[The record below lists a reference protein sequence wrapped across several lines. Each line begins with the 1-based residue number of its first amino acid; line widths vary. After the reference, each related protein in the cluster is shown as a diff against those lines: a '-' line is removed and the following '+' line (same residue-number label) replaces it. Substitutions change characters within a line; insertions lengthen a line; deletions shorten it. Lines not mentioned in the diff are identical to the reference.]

1 MSNICIWRSQL
12 KAYNGTNSPFL
23 QLIDM
28 QTHYHL
34 FPWIRADLL
43 RHNCQLS
50 FCTWISCGTWSVIH
64 HLWYPE
70 IYHKP
75 IYALLPHV
83 GPLWNLSQ
91 QWSLSIV
98 GAQQPWVIES
108 HPSDDHPWLA
118 ASPTMIAKV
127 LENYHRNTH
136 THQKIEHKSR
146 PNAFLK
152 LKSTY
157 LKAILKMATSW

>member
-1 MSNICIWRSQL
+1 MSNICIWRSRL
-12 KAYNGTNSPFL
+12 KAYSGTNSPFL
-23 QLIDM
+23 QLIDI
-28 QTHYHL
+28 HYHL
-34 FPWIRADLL
+34 FPWIRTDLL

-108 HPSDDHPWLA
+108 HPSDDHPWLVGRISNSDRKSSGELSQEYSH
-118 ASPTMIAKV
+118 ASENRTQKV
-127 LENYHRNTH
+127 GHMF
-136 THQKIEHKSR
+136 S
-146 PNAFLK
+146 
-152 LKSTY
+152 
-157 LKAILKMATSW
+157 

>member
-1 MSNICIWRSQL
+1 MSNICIWRSRL

-34 FPWIRADLL
+34 FPWIRTDLL

-108 HPSDDHPWLA
+108 HPSDDLQLWSQKYWRIITGIL
-118 ASPTMIAKV
+118 TRIRK
-127 LENYHRNTH
+127 YNT
-136 THQKIEHKSR
+136 KSR

-152 LKSTY
+152 VFLTVPLPKWLSTENLIY
-157 LKAILKMATSW
+157 G